1 MNVWISVSLMLNRL
15 LVVSK
20 DCRDPQTVG
29 KPKLTTSI
37 LQNYSHLPVSFFFL
51 CKTNKSHNEPSYQRK
66 LTISSC
72 H

>member
-29 KPKLTTSI
+29 KPKLATSI
-37 LQNYSHLPVSFFFL
+37 LQNYSRFL
-51 CKTNKSHNEPSYQRK
+51 LMQKKTKHKMSLHINGN
-66 LTISSC
+66 
-72 H
+72 